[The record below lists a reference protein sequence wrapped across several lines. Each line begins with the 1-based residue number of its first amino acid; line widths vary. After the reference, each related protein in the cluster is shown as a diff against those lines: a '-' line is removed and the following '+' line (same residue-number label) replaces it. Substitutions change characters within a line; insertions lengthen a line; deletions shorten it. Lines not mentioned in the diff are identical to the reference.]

1 MSRLRREVGF
11 WGAVLLGLG
20 SILGTGVFVSI
31 GLAAETAGSALIWST
46 LTAVTVATCIA
57 LNVAQLA
64 ASHPVSGGTYEYG
77 YRYLNPTFGFAAGW
91 TFLLAKGF
99 SAAAASLGFAGYLR
113 ALTGIDIPPR
123 ILAIGTTLILT
134 ALVWSGI
141 KRSSTA
147 NVLIVSVTLAVLV
160 LFVIVGGIQGVS
172 SPGLVDP
179 APRGSWRGYLEGA
192 AFMYVAFAGYG
203 RLSTLGEEIVDPKRT
218 IPRAIITTLGISAA
232 LYVGVALV
240 AINTAGAEFGR
251 AAVETAAPLIE
262 VARLMDSTAVRYA
275 VSIGALTALLSVL
288 LNLILGLSRVL
299 LAMARRGDMPRF
311 LAQVNEERGTP
322 VWAVLAVGLVVAAL
336 GALGNVRVA
345 WSFSAFTLLI
355 YYGITSYAAVRLP
368 AEYRRY
374 PVALGWFG
382 TVACTA
388 LAAFIEPRTLVVGV
402 GLIAL
407 GFVWRWGLAI
417 RAQIL
422 TRW

>member
-147 NVLIVSVTLAVLV
+147 NALIVSVTLAVLV

-172 SPGLVDP
+172 SPSLVDP

-251 AAVETAAPLIE
+251 AAV
-262 VARLMDSTAVRYA
+262 
-275 VSIGALTALLSVL
+275 
-288 LNLILGLSRVL
+288 
-299 LAMARRGDMPRF
+299 
-311 LAQVNEERGTP
+311 
-322 VWAVLAVGLVVAAL
+322 
-336 GALGNVRVA
+336 
-345 WSFSAFTLLI
+345 
-355 YYGITSYAAVRLP
+355 
-368 AEYRRY
+368 
-374 PVALGWFG
+374 
-382 TVACTA
+382 
-388 LAAFIEPRTLVVGV
+388 
-402 GLIAL
+402 
-407 GFVWRWGLAI
+407 
-417 RAQIL
+417 
-422 TRW
+422 